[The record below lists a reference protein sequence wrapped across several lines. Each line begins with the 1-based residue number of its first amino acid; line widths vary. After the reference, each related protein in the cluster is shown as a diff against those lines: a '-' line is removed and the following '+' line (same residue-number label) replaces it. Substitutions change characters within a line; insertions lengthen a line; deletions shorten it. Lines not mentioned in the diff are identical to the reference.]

1 MVPEVKRICRGVV
14 RAEAA
19 DGTSFGHRQLT
30 LPFFERDERRVWTF
44 KLANQ
49 LQVAHNQFWFDIRS
63 DPLGKLGAAI
73 RIERHHQN
81 TAKDAAVERRDPFS
95 AVLGP
100 EDNTIACANVLLLEE
115 CREPAGQPRNVAVGG
130 NAPPVALVADY
141 SDLAAVAAKVLN

>member
-1 MVPEVKRICRGVV
+1 M
-14 RAEAA
+14 A
-19 DGTSFGHRQLT
+19 D
-30 LPFFERDERRVWTF
+30 
-44 KLANQ
+44 Q
-49 LQVAHNQFWFDIRS
+49 LQVAHNQLWFDVRS
-63 DPLGKLGAAI
+63 HPMGKLGIAI
-73 RIERHHQN
+73 SIERHHQN

-100 EDNTIACANVLLLEE
+100 ENNAIARANVLLLEE